1 MPLSWNTINTHPAG
15 DVLPVADWNQA
26 ANALNGM
33 VGTWGTTGSI
43 ASTSTNGSPPFYG
56 ITGVFQG
63 ITSAGAGGIS
73 VTFPNGGFPNN
84 CLVCIPSLIQTTP
97 GGSAQ
102 SGYTITV
109 FQPGFSKTGGQF
121 LVYAGSS
128 PVTSTTVLLQ
138 YIAIG
143 Y

>member
-1 MPLSWNTINTHPAG
+1 MPLSWNTINSHPAG

-43 ASTSTNGSPPFYG
+43 ASTSTNGSPPFFG
-56 ITGVFQG
+56 ITGVFQQV
-63 ITSAGAGGIS
+63 TSGAGAVS

-84 CLVCIPSLIQTTP
+84 CLVCIPSLIQTVS
-97 GGSAQ
+97 GGNAQ
-102 SGYTITV
+102 SGYTNTAY
-109 FQPGFSKTGGQF
+109 QPGCSKTGGQF

-128 PVTSTTVLLQ
+128 AVGSATVLLP

>member
-43 ASTSTNGSPPFYG
+43 ASTATNGSPPFYG
-56 ITGVFQG
+56 ITGVFQAV
-63 ITSAGAGGIS
+63 TSGAGAVS

-84 CLVCIPSLIQTTP
+84 CLVCIPSLIQTSV
-97 GGSAQ
+97 GGSVQ
-102 SGYTITV
+102 SGYTITAY
-109 FQPGFSKTGGQF
+109 QPGFSKTGGQF

-128 PVTSTTVLLQ
+128 AVGSATVLLQ

>member
-43 ASTSTNGSPPFYG
+43 ASTATNGSPPFFG
-56 ITGVFQG
+56 ITGVFQAV
-63 ITSAGAGGIS
+63 TSGAGAVS
-73 VTFPNGGFPNN
+73 VTFPNNGFPNN
-84 CLVCIPSLIQTTP
+84 CLVCIPSLIQTTV
-97 GGSAQ
+97 GGSVQ
-102 SGYTITV
+102 SGYTITAY
-109 FQPGFSKTGGQF
+109 QPGFSKTGGQF

-128 PVTSTTVLLQ
+128 AVTSTTVLLQ